1 MKAYMY
7 KLYFSFLALL
17 MLAISGCDKNDKS
30 SLSLNGDTFIEKI
43 VLDEQYEGEIDNK
56 NASITVGIP
65 FGYDTKAMTVSQLAL
80 SEGAESSIKEG
91 DKVNFSFSQ
100 SIRVTNGDAYF
111 DYAIS
116 VKHDEAKI
124 LSFKLNG
131 YIGVINHETN
141 NISVRIPTTEDI
153 TNLTASIEMNDGTVV
168 VSPENYTTLDYTSP
182 VEFIVENKT
191 ARTVYTVTVIQSDAA
206 EVLYVGLAENVE
218 LLNPEEKEAVNW
230 MLLNIPNSQYASF
243 NDIVNNAIDLSECKV
258 MWWHLHIDGGIDNM
272 DKFDQNASASLSA
285 IQKIKDF
292 YEAGGSLLLTRY
304 ATYYAVKL
312 GATLDGNNPNNCW
325 GQTEETGEITSAA
338 WSFSIKGHTDHALY
352 QNLIMNSGE
361 SENVYTCDAG
371 YRITNST
378 AQWHIGT
385 DWGGYSTE
393 AEWETIHGGKALGNG
408 GDGAV
413 VAWEYLPRDGKG
425 CIVCI
430 GSGCYDW
437 YSYGVDATNDKYHDN
452 VSKITEN
459 AINYLK
465 GE

>member
-1 MKAYMY
+1 MKAYIY
-7 KLYFSFLALL
+7 KLYFVFLALSL
-17 MLAISGCDKNDKS
+17 FVMSGCDKNDKS
-30 SLSLNGDTFIEKI
+30 LLSLDGDTYIEKI
-43 VLDEQYEGEIDNK
+43 VLDEQYEGIIDNEG
-56 NASITVGIP
+56 ASITVGVP
-65 FGYDTKAMTVSQLAL
+65 YVYDTKAMIVSQLVL
-80 SEGAESSIKEG
+80 SEGAEASIKEG
-91 DKVNFSFSQ
+91 DRINFSFSQ
-100 SIRVTNGDAYF
+100 SVRVTNGDAYF
-111 DYAIS
+111 DYAIN

-131 YIGVINHETN
+131 YIGVINQETH

-153 TNLTASIEMNDGTVV
+153 TNLAASIEMNDGTVV
-168 VSPENYTTLDYTSP
+168 VSPESYSALDYTSP
-182 VEFIVENKT
+182 VEFIVENNT
-191 ARTVYTVTVIQSDAA
+191 ARTVYTVTVTESDAA
-206 EVLYVGLAENVE
+206 EVLYVGLADNIEG
-218 LLNPEEKEAVNW
+218 LNLEEKEAANW
-230 MLLNIPNSQYASF
+230 MLLNVANSQYVSF
-243 NDIVNNAIDLSECKV
+243 TDIANGAVDLSECKV

-272 DKFDQNASASLSA
+272 DKFDQNAASSLNA
-285 IQKIKDF
+285 IQKIKDY

-325 GQTEETGEITSAA
+325 GQTEETGEITTGA
-338 WSFSIKGHTDHALY
+338 WNFFIQGHTNHALY

-361 SENVYTCDAG
+361 SDKVYTCDTG

-378 AQWHIGT
+378 AQWHIGS

-393 AEWETIHGGKALGNG
+393 SDWETNHGGKALGYG

-413 VAWEYLPRDGKG
+413 VTWEYLPKDGKG
-425 CIVCI
+425 GIVCI

-437 YSYGVDATNDKYHDN
+437 YSYGVDVTNDKYHEN
-452 VSKITEN
+452 VSKLTEN